1 MCFKLLTEIPEAG
14 SGDLQGEQFSL
25 PALVFASTGAGS
37 FGQCR
42 KETILPFHA
51 PCMPY
56 SDMQAAYLCFLFLV
70 TEHKLLQVWG
80 IVDYLSEHTVHAEG
94 WGRAL
99 LPQSLREETWES
111 TVLQRSLGEEFTPF
125 LFPNRSKISGIL
137 LKFSS
142 QIPEFPQALCGP
154 RRTCRR
160 TETSVLQSLQPLNHP
175 SVEAHRDCSG
185 RWIFIF
191 PVFPLCPPEL
201 MASFRG
207 ERF

>member
-1 MCFKLLTEIPEAG
+1 MEISKGSSSVFLPWFLLPRDSI
-14 SGDLQGEQFSL
+14 LL
-25 PALVFASTGAGS
+25 PHCGTGAGS

-56 SDMQAAYLCFLFLV
+56 SDMQAACLCFLFLV

-80 IVDYLSEHTVHAEG
+80 IVDYLSEHTVHPEG

-125 LFPNRSKISGIL
+125 FFPNRSKISGIL